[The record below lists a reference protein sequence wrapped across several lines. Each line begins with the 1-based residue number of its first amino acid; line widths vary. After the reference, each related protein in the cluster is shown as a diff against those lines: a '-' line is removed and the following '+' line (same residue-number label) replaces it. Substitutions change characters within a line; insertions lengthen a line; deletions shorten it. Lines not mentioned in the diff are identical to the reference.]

1 MGVMLGIFKAQIPL
15 GSSRHDTSDVS
26 SESSSSCRTC
36 RAVLLDKL
44 DTAKMHG
51 LSCRDVTSQVEF
63 GLNYDPPDPVKVIS
77 VSTVS
82 KYEDLQSTVKGGFTL
97 HR

>member
-51 LSCRDVTSQVEF
+51 LDTSNVSRRVETWRAEWNL
-63 GLNYDPPDPVKVIS
+63 GLTMIHP
-77 VSTVS
+77 T
-82 KYEDLQSTVKGGFTL
+82 Q
-97 HR
+97 